1 MPDIGAA
8 ELLVI
13 AIVAILVIG
22 PKDMP
27 MALRTAGRWM
37 GQVRRMSNHFRA
49 GIDAM
54 IREAEMEDMEKKWK
68 ERNAQIMRDHPGDEM
83 TPLPAPADTKGASP
97 QHDTGPSAGEAG
109 GAFPDHDDPAPE
121 AGPPA
126 ASAEARSAPSTQPG
140 KVAPSEEPQL
150 PLEGDNPPPPAK
162 PDGAGA

>member
-54 IREAEMEDMEKKWK
+54 IREAEMEELEKKWK
-68 ERNAQIMRDHPGDEM
+68 ERNAQIMRDHPDDEM
-83 TPLPAPADTKGASP
+83 TPLPAPSSSDETSKATDEAS
-97 QHDTGPSAGEAG
+97 
-109 GAFPDHDDPAPE
+109 GAFPEHDDPAPD
-121 AGPPA
+121 AGPPP
-126 ASAEARSAPSTQPG
+126 ASAEARTADAPKKAQAS
-140 KVAPSEEPQL
+140 KEPQL
-150 PLEGDNPPPPAK
+150 PLEDEATPRPAK
-162 PDGAGA
+162 SKSAGN